1 MYNVVHIIITTI
13 LSCVTIALAS
23 VAVCQ
28 GSYNLWR
35 FGHSAA
41 RKRTA
46 AHSAIYGTWV
56 EIIAKSALV
65 LMEIVTV
72 LFLARGVT
80 PVDILLM
87 FGLHVPV
94 DINRYLLLYGS
105 QIQVILG
112 TSGFIYLNH
121 YVKSCHFPRE
131 SVNEAD
137 GVDSAD
143 GVGVAEVAT
152 AASNKKPSPVG
163 QPVGQRQ
170 HNRGTEFR

>member
-1 MYNVVHIIITTI
+1 MYSGIHIVITTM
-13 LSCVTIALAS
+13 LSCITIALAS

-35 FGHSAA
+35 FGHAAA
-41 RKRTA
+41 RKRGA
-46 AHSAIYGTWV
+46 AHSAIYGTWA

-87 FGLHVPV
+87 FGLHLPV

-121 YVKSCHFPRE
+121 HVKSCHFPRE
-131 SVNEAD
+131 METNAVTGIVPGSRRDNLVE
-137 GVDSAD
+137 
-143 GVGVAEVAT
+143 
-152 AASNKKPSPVG
+152 PVE
-163 QPVGQRQ
+163 QRRPT
-170 HNRGTEFR
+170 HGTELR